1 MNKYLGNKRLSK
13 YILSSDDED
22 ENINISREKNKNE
35 DVIKIL
41 DESLDSEIKKKKNNN
56 TKQINDIKI

>member
-13 YILSSDDED
+13 YIIRKDNKD
-22 ENINISREKNKNE
+22 ENINIYREKNKNE

-41 DESLDSEIKKKKNNN
+41 DES
-56 TKQINDIKI
+56 

>member
-41 DESLDSEIKKKKNNN
+41 EE
-56 TKQINDIKI
+56 